1 MSEPSMGDI
10 LKRCGMVQSVPGK
23 FTGVVNWAGPERI
36 PTDGIHVEFPDIYIK
51 SQGTRTSPGQP
62 MIWEGEIAG
71 PPDQVRAFVSKYG
84 NDNLKAEMGLL

>member
-1 MSEPSMGDI
+1 M
-10 LKRCGMVQSVPGK
+10 
-23 FTGVVNWAGPERI
+23 
-36 PTDGIHVEFPDIYIK
+36 EFPDIYIK